1 MVQTTEPSEVPELRH
16 GPAGIDLDDPPRRAP
31 RPRPARPRSLV
42 WVAACLTIVGVIVG
56 RLVTTNDSPSP
67 NVVRTATPALPT
79 AAGADDVA
87 KLEAAVAARP
97 DDLSSLR
104 QLSVAYVR
112 RAAYGNPSYYDLA
125 RRAIARAEK
134 LAPGNDVTMISK
146 GVLELSLHRFDAALA
161 LGERVHHDNP
171 ALNDAYAVLVDASV
185 ELGHYRDAERYLQEL
200 VDRHPGLP
208 AYARVSY
215 LRELHGD
222 DGGAAA
228 AMQLAIAAGAGV
240 PG

>member
-1 MVQTTEPSEVPELRH
+1 MRT
-16 GPAGIDLDDPPRRAP
+16 AWI
-31 RPRPARPRSLV
+31 
-42 WVAACLTIVGVIVG
+42 AACLTVTGIVAG
-56 RLVTTNDSPSP
+56 RLVTAGDGAAMP
-67 NVVRTATPALPT
+67 ATSRPASAVS
-79 AAGADDVA
+79 AAATGADDVGR
-87 KLEAAVAARP
+87 LEAAVAARP
-97 DDLSSLR
+97 DDLPSLQ
-104 QLSVAYVR
+104 QLAVAYVR

-134 LAPGNDVTMISK
+134 LAPGNDVTLISK
-146 GVLELSLHRFDAALA
+146 GVLELSLHRFDEALV
-161 LGERVHHDNP
+161 LGARVHRHNP

-185 ELGHYRDAERYLQEL
+185 ELGHYADAERYLQEL